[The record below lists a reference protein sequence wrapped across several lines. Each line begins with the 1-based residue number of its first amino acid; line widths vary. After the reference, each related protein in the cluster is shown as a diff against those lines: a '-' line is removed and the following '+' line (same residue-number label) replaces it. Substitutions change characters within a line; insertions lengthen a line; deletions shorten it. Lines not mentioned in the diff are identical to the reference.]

1 MALRPD
7 RSKEGL
13 DHVDFFCNDTT
24 AERGGIVCIS
34 TAGSGVALD
43 SSAAVVTYAA
53 NPSGMRPLGV
63 LMQNVVNYDLTTR
76 DANIHKQE
84 VQTGGKVTVRDLCWI
99 VTDRIF
105 PGATPSAGDIAY
117 VTQSG
122 YLTDT
127 VHAQGVVNTPKV
139 GNFIG
144 TADED
149 GFIKVQ
155 INVN

>member
-24 AERGGIVCIS
+24 AERGGIACIS

-43 SSAAVVTYAA
+43 NSSAVVTYAA
-53 NPSGMRPLGV
+53 DPSGMRPLGV
-63 LMQNVVNYDLTTR
+63 LMQDVVNYDLTVR

-84 VQTGGKVTVRDLCWI
+84 VQTGGKVTVRDLCVV
-99 VTDRIF
+99 VTDRVWAA
-105 PGATPSAGDIAY
+105 ATPSAGDTAY
-117 VTQSG
+117 VTLSG
-122 YLTDT
+122 FLTDT

-139 GNFIG
+139 GNFLG